1 MADTLLSNVTTSV
14 SVDTLISNV
23 TTDVLAELPIKTIDV
38 NLILYILFIIIFAY
52 VLNRLLGF
60 ILTHISE
67 RMGRYRTTITM
78 LIPLLKL
85 VVYVVAL
92 YYIIIAVIEPSLTLL
107 LAFSGLFGAAIG
119 FGLKD
124 LFADIIAG
132 IIIIFEKPYQ
142 IGDMVSIG
150 EKYGEVKNIGI
161 RSTRLQTPGDEQVSA
176 PNGTIF
182 TQSVTSGNAGD
193 LAMMIVID
201 LYVHPD
207 SDAEMAMKILKEA
220 LVTSKYVIISKR
232 YTHTVLLDD
241 FPFYKRVRAK
251 GYVNDLRFEFEFKSE
266 VSRRALAEFR
276 KVGIRPPSFVP
287 PQGVVSHLLDE
298 VAE

>member
-1 MADTLLSNVTTSV
+1 MADTLL
-14 SVDTLISNV
+14 SNV

-38 NLILYILFIIIFAY
+38 NLILYVLFIIIFAY

-85 VVYVVAL
+85 VVYVIAL

-201 LYVHPD
+201 FYVHPD
-207 SDAEMAMKILKEA
+207 SDAEKAMKILKEA

-287 PQGVVSHLLDE
+287 PE
-298 VAE
+298 VDTGHSPDGIIA